1 MGLHA
6 RGGKLIVLA
15 PKGFWRK
22 GNIDITA
29 QAYGVKQVQSLP
41 ELTAAVRES
50 LSTAAA
56 QGRFVR

>member
-15 PKGFWRK
+15 PQGFWRK
-22 GNIDITA
+22 GNVDITA

-41 ELTAAVRES
+41 GLTAAVRDA
-50 LSTAAA
+50 LSNTASR
-56 QGRFVR
+56 GRFAR